1 MVEFTLRN
9 TGGRYDALG
18 IWPAGLC
25 RIDPETNISK
35 EISDEEVQAS
45 CAEVRSDISDPDG
58 RWLLKK
64 VRTNQTVSALIRGAS
79 QLGYSRQAFNPQ
91 TYIERGQGPKEM
103 HFSCLGLLNELIPK
117 VTGYTMYSLI
127 RPAPSRQ
134 TAYLYIDPVG
144 VVLTQSL
151 KDTSAD
157 TLAFLV
163 DHDVQVPAKF
173 LDKITKHKID
183 AETNPQHHTK
193 RVALK
198 HLSHADFM
206 GEGQQSIMDT
216 AVTPEE
222 CTRVARPAHPKAAPS
237 TTRDDYHPAPRNVNY
252 WLDKGKG
259 KGKWKGK
266 NAEEQA
272 QERSSRGGGGG
283 GGSTSSSSSSY

>member
-1 MVEFTLRN
+1 MHWE
-9 TGGRYDALG
+9 D
-18 IWPAGLC
+18 GLQVFAELILKPTSA
-25 RIDPETNISK
+25 RR
-35 EISDEEVQAS
+35 SDEEIQAS
-45 CAEVRSDISDPDG
+45 CAEVRGDISDPDG

-64 VRTNQTVSALIRGAS
+64 LRTNQSVSALIRGAS

-91 TYIERGQGPKEM
+91 TYIDRGQGPKEM
-103 HFSCLGLLNELIPK
+103 HFSCLGLLNPK

-127 RPAPSRQ
+127 RPAPSRP

-144 VVLTQSL
+144 VVLIQIL

-173 LDKITKHKID
+173 VDKMTKRKSD

-193 RVALK
+193 RVALQ
-198 HLSHADFM
+198 HLSHSDFM

-222 CTRVARPAHPKAAPS
+222 RARVARPAHPKSAPS
-237 TTRDDYHPAPRNVNY
+237 DHDPAPRNVNY

-259 KGKWKGK
+259 KGSNKWRSKT
-266 NAEEQA
+266 AEEQA
-272 QERSSRGGGGG
+272 QERERYRRRERDA
-283 GGSTSSSSSSY
+283 TE